1 MRKRLKDYMDDSC
14 RRFQQED
21 ALNSPDYKWSKS
33 LIKKTSKYYACIKD
47 QLCKVFELR
56 CAPVDL

>member
-1 MRKRLKDYMDDSC
+1 MQKRQKDYMDDSC

-33 LIKKTSKYYACIKD
+33 LIKKCIKD
-47 QLCKVFELR
+47 QLCSVFELR